1 MDGRKKHKVL
11 TPGQAFVK
19 ISAFCAYQERAH
31 KEVFQKLYEYGLKK
45 SEAEEI
51 ISRLI
56 TDNFLNEER
65 FAKSYAGGKFRMKRW
80 GKVKIKRELELKGV
94 SAYCIRK
101 GMEEISE
108 EAYWEVIL
116 SELGKKTA
124 SIKDPMP
131 LKKIKAIRYML
142 SRGFEN
148 DLIKEAWETLEG
160 KKA

>member
-19 ISAFCAYQERAH
+19 ISAFCAYQERTH

-51 ISRLI
+51 IARLI

-65 FAKSYAGGKFRMKRW
+65 FARSFAGGKFRIKKW

-94 SAYCIRK
+94 SVYCIRK
-101 GMEEISE
+101 GMEEIPE
-108 EAYWEVIL
+108 DAYWEVLL
-116 SELGKKTA
+116 SELSKKTA

-131 LKKIKAIRYML
+131 LKKIKVFRYML

-148 DLIKEAWETLEG
+148 DLIKEAWDSLYL
-160 KKA
+160 KNM